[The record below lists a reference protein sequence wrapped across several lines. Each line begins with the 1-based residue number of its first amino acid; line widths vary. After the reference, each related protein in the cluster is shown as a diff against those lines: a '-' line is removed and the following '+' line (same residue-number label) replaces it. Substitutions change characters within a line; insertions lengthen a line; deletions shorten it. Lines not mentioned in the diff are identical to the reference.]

1 MTFFSLLAHAVQNF
15 FRLFAGFFIHA
26 GRFDLFLKFSYIGY
40 IFRVHVIQLFLQI
53 VDLLFQGSFPVKLFL
68 IVFLRVLCFRGNFCH
83 FHKFLHRFLN
93 QAVSVLY

>member
-1 MTFFSLLAHAVQNF
+1 MAFLSFLTHAVQDL

-26 GRFDLFLKFSYIGY
+26 GGFDLLLEFSYIRY
-40 IFRVHVIQLFLQI
+40 IFRVHVIQFFLQI
-53 VDLLFQGSFPVKLFL
+53 VNLLFQGSFPVKLLL